1 VVPSINYPVGV
12 TQPNDFFGGEYF
24 TGQVPMHMIHIPL
37 AAYSDVDLAN
47 IAEVALVFD
56 QTPKGAL
63 FVADWEFVKPKQE
76 PQ

>member
-1 VVPSINYPVGV
+1 
-12 TQPNDFFGGEYF
+12 
-24 TGQVPMHMIHIPL
+24 MHMIHIPL
-37 AAYSDVDLAN
+37 AAFSDVDLAN